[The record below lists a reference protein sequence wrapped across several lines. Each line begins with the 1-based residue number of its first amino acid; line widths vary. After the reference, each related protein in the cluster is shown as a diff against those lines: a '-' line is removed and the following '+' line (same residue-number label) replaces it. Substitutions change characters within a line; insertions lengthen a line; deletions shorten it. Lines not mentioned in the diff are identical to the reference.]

1 MSTPNPLIPLS
12 VTTATPVTA
21 FQQAQKG
28 QIQNQLLTAQTAGV
42 EERTAGLEEE
52 RGAARTKREE
62 RALLESR
69 FRNVEAGV
77 KELDPLL
84 NEAIRTKDT
93 TALLE
98 ALETRRE
105 ALLADDTVVDTQ
117 DTDLAIQMVTSGQ
130 LQGLRTQFDDVLEQG
145 QELDRVTLG
154 LPATRGAEAG
164 AAERFFGSN
173 VAEMNRLTAIPEDQ
187 RTVAEQNTLEAIN
200 IDLGREARAGTIT
213 GAERAALDPDL
224 GAAIADVEGLKSAA
238 KETAKL
244 SAQLKLLPEVKN
256 AVNPAVAQATATAD
270 AVKENKSNARAL
282 EIYDVAMTGLSG
294 ALGNPWTGPFA
305 GLMPAITADQQIADG
320 AVAAM
325 APVLKQLFRSAGEGI
340 FTDKDQELLLQMV
353 PTRNDRPATIKA
365 KMKNVDAIVR
375 AKLAP
380 IDTGAPATTD
390 GGDKGEG
397 VIMTDAQGNRARVFA
412 DGSFEEI

>member
-1 MSTPNPLIPLS
+1 
-12 VTTATPVTA
+12 
-21 FQQAQKG
+21 
-28 QIQNQLLTAQTAGV
+28 
-42 EERTAGLEEE
+42 
-52 RGAARTKREE
+52 
-62 RALLESR
+62 
-69 FRNVEAGV
+69 
-77 KELDPLL
+77 
-84 NEAIRTKDT
+84 
-93 TALLE
+93 
-98 ALETRRE
+98 
-105 ALLADDTVVDTQ
+105 
-117 DTDLAIQMVTSGQ
+117 
-130 LQGLRTQFDDVLEQG
+130 
-145 QELDRVTLG
+145 
-154 LPATRGAEAG
+154 
-164 AAERFFGSN
+164 
-173 VAEMNRLTAIPEDQ
+173 
-187 RTVAEQNTLEAIN
+187 
-200 IDLGREARAGTIT
+200 
-213 GAERAALDPDL
+213 
-224 GAAIADVEGLKSAA
+224 
-238 KETAKL
+238 
-244 SAQLKLLPEVKN
+244 
-256 AVNPAVAQATATAD
+256 
-270 AVKENKSNARAL
+270 
-282 EIYDVAMTGLSG
+282 MTGLSG